1 MLTETVPIPDKGR
14 TKLIAHRGLSGLE
27 CENTAAAFIAAGN
40 RSYYGME
47 TDIHRTADQSYICIH
62 DGHTGRIC
70 DVDIPVEQSAFDEL
84 RALKLR
90 DKDGATDRGE
100 LMLCTPYEY
109 MKICKKY
116 AKVCVAEL
124 KSNFTAGEISEIM
137 RIFGDGGYLGKT
149 CFIAFNM
156 ENLDLVKSVCAGQAC
171 QYLTSRWDD
180 ALPEMLAKRGMGLD
194 ISFGALT
201 ETRVKACHSLGVE
214 VNCWTVDRPE
224 DAERLIAWG
233 VDMITTNILE

>member
-1 MLTETVPIPDKGR
+1 MLTETILIPDKGR
-14 TKLIAHRGLSGLE
+14 TKFIAHRGLSGLE

-40 RSYYGME
+40 RRYYGME
-47 TDIHRTADQSYICIH
+47 TDIHRTADQNYICIH

-84 RALKLR
+84 RALTLR

-116 AKVCVAEL
+116 AKICVAEL
-124 KSNFTAGEISEIM
+124 KSNFTAGEIREIM
-137 RIFGDGGYLGKT
+137 RIFDDGGYLGKT

-156 ENLDLVKSVCAGQAC
+156 ENLDLVKSVGAGQAC

-180 ALPEMLAKRGMGLD
+180 ALPEMLSKRGMGLD
-194 ISFGALT
+194 ISFGELT
-201 ETRVKACHSLGVE
+201 ETRVRACRSLGVE

-233 VDMITTNILE
+233 VDAITTNILE